1 VLADTSGT
9 AGEQYGLVGLPTSF
23 VLDPRGRIVATFR
36 GPQSEATLRRALLEA
51 A

>member
-9 AGEQYGLVGLPTSF
+9 AGENYGLVGLPTSF
-23 VLDPRGRIVATFR
+23 VLDPQGRVVATFR
-36 GPQSEATLRRALLEA
+36 GPQSEATLRQALLEA